1 MNEVC
6 RDVCVPGK
14 NKNKSDSKTCVCL
27 CLCVCVCVCVCVR
40 GRERVVSEKAVCGE
54 WVTEGRE
61 GGKPATC
68 SHDRL

>member
-6 RDVCVPGK
+6 GDVCVPGK
-14 NKNKSDSKTCVCL
+14 NKIKPSDSKM
-27 CLCVCVCVCVCVR
+27 CVR
-40 GRERVVSEKAVCGE
+40 EREREYELVSEKAVCGE

-61 GGKPATC
+61 GGGPATC